1 MFCRILSF
9 LTFAT
14 LLGILATPAFAQ
26 ARPAGQAPA
35 KQQPAKARAP
45 KKVWTNEDLEALRGR
60 VPISTVGE
68 AAPPAEA
75 TAEASPAAEGAAR
88 PAGAPYSR
96 EKDPEWYRQR
106 LSGLRAELDRIDEQ
120 VRRLREQSR
129 NPTQA
134 TNTVALGAGGGL
146 SQEDQIA
153 TLERRRS
160 QVQQQIDELEDQA
173 RRNGI
178 EPSRLR

>member
-1 MFCRILSF
+1 MFRRILSF
-9 LTFAT
+9 LTLAVW
-14 LLGILATPAFAQ
+14 LGFLAAPAMAQ
-26 ARPAGQAPA
+26 ARPAGQTPA

-45 KKVWTNEDLEALRGR
+45 KKVWTNEDLEALRSR
-60 VPISTVGE
+60 VAISTVGE
-68 AAPPAEA
+68 AAPPVEEKTEEA
-75 TAEASPAAEGAAR
+75 AAAEGAAR

-96 EKDPEWYRQR
+96 AQDPEWYRQR
-106 LSGLRAELDRIDEQ
+106 LSGLRAELDRVEEQ
-120 VRRLREQSR
+120 IRRLRDQGR

-134 TNTVALGAGGGL
+134 TNAVALGASGGL
-146 SQEDQIA
+146 SPEDQIA